1 MAPQEK
7 EKIPLPNWWKA
18 KHGSEDSEILMPS
31 MNPPRTLTGKQVEE
45 MIFNY
50 LHNKRYVGNQVKRY
64 FGSTKPLDIM
74 QKWNNDIE
82 LYKDTSAVVKPFGI
96 EPAQTPSWK
105 RYHAYV
111 ATEGVPIFHEDLYE
125 KIPIRCSKKSTF
137 DSCKGTQYY
146 SCDHFT
152 RKISLILSD
161 W

>member
-1 MAPQEK
+1 
-7 EKIPLPNWWKA
+7 
-18 KHGSEDSEILMPS
+18 
-31 MNPPRTLTGKQVEE
+31 MNGVLTVGKKKKP
-45 MIFNY
+45 IFQMD
-50 LHNKRYVGNQVKRY
+50 KTCRYY
-64 FGSTKPLDIM
+64 
-74 QKWNNDIE
+74 DIE

-111 ATEGVPIFHEDLYE
+111 ATEGVPIFHEDLY
-125 KIPIRCSKKSTF
+125 KKNPIRCSKKSIF